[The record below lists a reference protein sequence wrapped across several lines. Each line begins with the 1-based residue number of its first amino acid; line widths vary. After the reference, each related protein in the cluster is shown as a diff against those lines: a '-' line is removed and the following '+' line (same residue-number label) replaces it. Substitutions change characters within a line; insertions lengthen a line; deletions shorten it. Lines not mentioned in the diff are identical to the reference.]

1 MRNDDRTPA
10 QWYSLIA
17 GAVLLLIGILGF
29 LVESNFDFGSDVE
42 GDTLLGFEINGTH
55 NLVHLASGA
64 LGLLAFRRRDTA
76 RTFALAFGAVYLV
89 VAIIGVAQGD
99 HVLGII
105 PVNGAD
111 HVLHFALA
119 IAGLAAGFLSRG
131 TDSTDTTVGGGR
143 STGTVGARGDRV

>member
-1 MRNDDRTPA
+1 MHDRDRTPA

-17 GAVLLLIGILGF
+17 GGVLLLVGILGF
-29 LVESNFDFGSDVE
+29 IVEANFDFGSDVE
-42 GDTLLGFEINGTH
+42 GDSLLGFEVNGTH
-55 NLVHLASGA
+55 NLVHLASGL

-76 RTFALAFGAVYLV
+76 KTFALAFGAVYLV

-119 IAGLAAGFLSRG
+119 LAGLAAGFLSRG
-131 TDSTDTTVGGGR
+131 DDRADATVGR
-143 STGTVGARGDRV
+143 STTSVGSTSRDSV

>member
-1 MRNDDRTPA
+1 MRNDERTPA
-10 QWYSLIA
+10 QWYSLVA

-42 GDTLLGFEINGTH
+42 GDSLLGFEINGTH

-64 LGLLAFRRRDTA
+64 LGLAAFRRRSTA
-76 RTFALAFGAVYLV
+76 KTFALAFGAVYLV
-89 VAIIGVAQGD
+89 VAIVGVIQGD
-99 HVLGII
+99 NVLGII

-119 IAGLAAGFLSRG
+119 LAGLGAGYVSRG
-131 TDSTDTTVGGGR
+131 DDHAADTTVGR
-143 STGTVGARGDRV
+143 STTGNVGTRGDRV